1 VSSLSV
7 AAVRK
12 LFAVGCVGLLCLAGA
27 SLSAWAGERVNL
39 TDSVVVI
46 RPGDRPNAE
55 RAAATVLIEEVE
67 KRTGLRWATS
77 TTWPSGRTA
86 IAITSSPEVA
96 GWGREVPR
104 RSGQGLP
111 ESKPEGY
118 RLFVDTANPG
128 QTAVWIVGADPRG
141 AFFGVGR
148 LLQELEWSKG
158 QVQLPVPL
166 DIATAPVYPIRG
178 HQLGYRHRANSYDA
192 WDDKQYEQHIRELA
206 IFGSNCMENIPF
218 EDDRPSPHMP
228 ISRREMNL
236 RIGEICDRYD
246 IDHWVWTPATFDLND
261 KERRAQHLKEHEDF
275 YRECKR
281 LDAVFFPGGD
291 PGNNPPEL
299 VMPFLEDLAKLL
311 IPLHPKARIWLS
323 LQKFSGGEIR
333 DVYRYIEQE
342 KPTWLGGLVCGPS
355 SPAIPG
361 TRERLPEQYKLRH
374 YPDITHNKICQY
386 PFPWWDQAYA
396 LTLGRE
402 GINPCPVFYAEVH
415 NALAPYTDGFL
426 TYSDGIHDDV
436 NKTIWSVR
444 GWDPEADV
452 REALVGYTRF
462 FFGPDVAEEAAD
474 GILALE
480 KNWVGPLAL
489 NGGVDATL
497 SHWRHLEEKA
507 PQLSAN
513 WRWQLCLLRANYD
526 AYVRHRLIY
535 EAKLEQEANAV
546 LAEAENLGAD
556 AAMDAALAILNRTVT
571 DPARP
576 DLRKRV
582 ETLCD
587 DMFNSIGLQ
596 TSVER
601 HKASGSER
609 GAILDFVDYPLNN
622 RWWLEDEFAK
632 IRALASEAEKVER
645 LKVISA
651 WENPGPGSAYDDLG
665 NIAKMPHVIRGG
677 AGDGRPGSV
686 WQMNP
691 EFPWRDGGYSRAR
704 LSWQCYMRA
713 PGVIYE
719 HLDPEAS
726 YTVRLT
732 SRRRTSLYIDGER
745 VSGTAKDMGVAEF
758 QDFPVPKELI
768 ADGELEVTWGMMGSV
783 AEVWLLRQ

>member
-1 VSSLSV
+1 MKFRVMK
-7 AAVRK
+7 VRK
-12 LFAVGCVGLLCLAGA
+12 SLAVGCIGLLCALTA
-27 SLSAWAGERVNL
+27 SSSGWAGEPVNL
-39 TDSVVVI
+39 TDSVVVV
-46 RPGDRPNAE
+46 RPGDLPNAE

-77 TTWPSGRTA
+77 SALPSSGIA
-86 IAITSSPEVA
+86 IAITSAAEVP
-96 GWGREVPR
+96 GWGRDLPR
-104 RSGQGLP
+104 RPGEDLP
-111 ESKPEGY
+111 ESRPEGY
-118 RLFVDTANPG
+118 RLVVDTDSASPV
-128 QTAVWIVGADPRG
+128 VWILGADPRG

-158 QVQLPVPL
+158 RVQLPVPL

-192 WDDKQYEQHIRELA
+192 WDDKQYEQHIRDLA
-206 IFGSNCMENIPF
+206 IFGANCVENIPF

-228 ISRREMNL
+228 IPRKEMNL

-261 KERRAQHLKEHEDF
+261 EDRRTKHLKEHEDF

-299 VMPFLEDLAKLL
+299 VLPFLEDLAKLL

-333 DVYRYIEQE
+333 DSYRYIERE
-342 KPTWLGGLVCGPS
+342 KPTWFGGIVSGPS
-355 SPAIPG
+355 SPAIPR
-361 TRERLPEQYKLRH
+361 TREQLPKQYKLRH
-374 YPDITHNKICQY
+374 YPDITHNKLCQY

-402 GINPCPVFYAEVH
+402 GINPCPVFYARVH

-436 NKTIWSVR
+436 NKIIWTVR
-444 GWDPEADV
+444 GWNPDADV

-462 FFGPDVAEEAAD
+462 FFGPEVAEEAAD

-480 KNWVGPLAL
+480 KNWVGPVAL
-489 NGGVDATL
+489 NGSIDATL
-497 SHWRHLEEKA
+497 THWRHLEEKA
-507 PQLSAN
+507 PQLSTN

-535 EAKLEQEANAV
+535 EGKLEQQANAV
-546 LAEAENLGAD
+546 LAEAGSLGAD
-556 AAMDAALAILNRTVT
+556 AAMDAALDILNRTVT

-576 DLRKRV
+576 DLRKRID
-582 ETLCD
+582 TLCD

-601 HKASGSER
+601 HQASGSER
-609 GAILDFVDYPLNN
+609 GAILDFVDYPLND

-632 IRALASEAEKVER
+632 IRALASEAEKVKR

-651 WENPGPGSAYDDLG
+651 WENPGPGSFYDDLG
-665 NIAKMPHVIRGG
+665 NIAKMPHVILDGG
-677 AGDGRPGSV
+677 EDSGPGSS
-686 WQMNP
+686 WRLTP
-691 EFPWRDGGYSRAR
+691 SFPWRDSGYSRAR
-704 LSWQCYMRA
+704 LSWQCYIRA
-713 PGVIYE
+713 PGVAYE
-719 HLDPEAS
+719 HLDPEAT

-732 SRRRTSLYIDGER
+732 SPRTTSVRMDGER
-745 VSGTAKDMGVAEF
+745 VRGTVEDAGVTEF
-758 QDFPVPKELI
+758 QEFPVPKELI
-768 ADGELEVTWGMMGSV
+768 ADGKLEVTWGMMGSV
-783 AEVWLLRQ
+783 AEVWLLKD